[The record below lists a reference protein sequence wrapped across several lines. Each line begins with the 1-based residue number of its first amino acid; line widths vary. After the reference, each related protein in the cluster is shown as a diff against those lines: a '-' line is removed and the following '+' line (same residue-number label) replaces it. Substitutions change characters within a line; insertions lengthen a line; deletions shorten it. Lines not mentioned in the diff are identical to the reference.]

1 MKVQK
6 TIPSINNKAIIKIKH
21 LLHMMHY
28 RRRTDR
34 PKCKKALHIKMENK
48 IIMKYNID
56 YIFKMIDTILIH
68 KT

>member
-1 MKVQK
+1 MR
-6 TIPSINNKAIIKIKH
+6 
-21 LLHMMHY
+21 Y